1 VYERPT
7 VALTTLHEARIVHGD
22 DRMEKVLLDP
32 QSDRRVLLVDLR
44 RARVAAS
51 PSDEGLAVHV
61 ARELRE
67 TL

>member
-1 VYERPT
+1 M
-7 VALTTLHEARIVHGD
+7 TTLHEAGIVHGD
-22 DRMEKVLLDP
+22 DRMEDVLLDP
-32 QSDRRVLLVDLR
+32 QSDRRVLLVDFG

-51 PSDEGLAVHV
+51 PSDEGFAVHV

>member
-1 VYERPT
+1 
-7 VALTTLHEARIVHGD
+7 
-22 DRMEKVLLDP
+22 MEDVLLDP
-32 QSDRRVLLVDLR
+32 QSDRRVLLVDFG

-51 PSDEGLAVHV
+51 PSDEGFAVHV